1 MKNGFA
7 EIMSGKAARG
17 SNESQR
23 GEKEVPKDL
32 MHYLLKIDRE
42 TGRRPDRN
50 ELNSGSLNIINA
62 GADPFAGV
70 LAAVIFYL
78 LHNQCALRKATKEIG
93 EMFSTPSEICSGP
106 NLDSC
111 VYLQVCIKGHCV

>member
-1 MKNGFA
+1 
-7 EIMSGKAARG
+7 MSGKAARG

-32 MHYLLKIDRE
+32 MHYLLNIDRE

-70 LAAVIFYL
+70 LAAVIFYSSI
-78 LHNQCALRKATKEIG
+78 HCIINVHYAKQRKK
-93 EMFSTPSEICSGP
+93 SGKCLVLP
-106 NLDSC
+106 QKSAAGLSSIL
-111 VYLQVCIKGHCV
+111 VSIFKFV